1 MKTDKTEKT
10 DKGPMGDVIDT
21 ELLVLGGGPGGYTA
35 AFRAADLGLSVT
47 LVEARETLG
56 GVCLNVGCIPS
67 KALLHAA
74 RSLEDARA
82 LSELGIDFGEP
93 RIRLDK
99 LRTWKEALVAKL
111 SGGLAGLA
119 RRRKLRVVTG
129 RGAFTGPNRL
139 AVADGP
145 TVNFKQAIIA
155 VGSHPVRLPGL
166 PEDPRIMD
174 SSAALALKDVPGRLL
189 VVGGGVIGMELATVY
204 AALGARVTVV
214 ELTEGLLPGCDRDL
228 VKPLEARV
236 AGRYEAILTGTRV
249 VSAQARE
256 DGVHVIF
263 EGASAAG
270 PQVYD
275 AVLVAVGRRPNGAG
289 IGAERAGVQ
298 VDERGFIAVDARQR
312 TNVPHIFAIGD
323 VVGEPMLAHKAAYE
337 GKVAAEVAAGR
348 KAGNDAKVIPA
359 VAYTDPEVAWV
370 GLTETAARR
379 DGVAYESASFP
390 WAASGR
396 ALSLGRGEGLT
407 KILVDPRTHALLGV
421 GMVGP
426 QAGDL
431 IAEAALAI
439 EMGAEPGDIALT
451 IHPHP
456 TLSETL
462 AFAAEAYEGT
472 LTELYLNGKKS

>member
-1 MKTDKTEKT
+1 MQTENK
-10 DKGPMGDVIDT
+10 DRPPVGENIDT

-35 AFRAADLGLSVT
+35 AFRAADLGLAVT
-47 LVEARETLG
+47 LVEERPALG

-74 RSLEDARA
+74 RALEETRG
-82 LSELGIDFGEP
+82 LHELGIEFGEP

-99 LRTWKEALVAKL
+99 LRRWKEALVAKL
-111 SGGLAGLA
+111 NGGLAGLA
-119 RRRKLRVVTG
+119 KRRKVRVVHG
-129 RGAFTGPNRL
+129 LGQFTGSNTL
-139 AVADGP
+139 EVAGGQ
-145 TVNFKQAIIA
+145 TVRFKQAIIA
-155 VGSHPVRLPGL
+155 VGSHPVRLAGL
-166 PEDPRIMD
+166 PDDPRIMD
-174 SSAALALKDVPGRLL
+174 SSDALALESVPQRLL
-189 VVGGGVIGMELATVY
+189 VVGGGIIGMELATVY
-204 AALGARVTVV
+204 AALGTRVTVV
-214 ELTEGLLPGCDRDL
+214 ELTDGLLPGCDRDL
-228 VKPLEARV
+228 VKPLEQRV
-236 AGRYEAILTGTRV
+236 ASRYEAILTGTRV
-249 VSAQARE
+249 VSASARE
-256 DGVHVIF
+256 DGVHVVF
-263 EGASAAG
+263 SGPHGVG

-275 AVLVAVGRRPNGAG
+275 AVLVAAGRRPNGAR
-289 IGAERAGVQ
+289 IGADRAGVL
-298 VDERGFIAVDARQR
+298 VDERGFIAVDERQR
-312 TNVPHIFAIGD
+312 TNVPHILAIGD

-337 GKVAAEVAAGR
+337 GKVAAEIAAGK

-379 DGVAYESASFP
+379 DGVAFESASFP

-407 KILVDPRTHALLGV
+407 KILVEPRTRALLGV

-431 IAEAALAI
+431 ISEAALAI

-472 LTELYLNGKKS
+472 LTELFLSGKKS

>member
-1 MKTDKTEKT
+1 MKTEKT
-10 DKGPMGDVIDT
+10 EKVPAGETIDT
-21 ELLVLGGGPGGYTA
+21 DLLVLGGGPGGYTA

-47 LVEARETLG
+47 LVDARDSLG

-74 RSLEDARA
+74 RSLEEARA
-82 LSELGIDFGEP
+82 LAELGIEFSEP
-93 RIRLDK
+93 RIRLDR
-99 LRTWKEALVAKL
+99 LRSWKEALVAKL
-111 SGGLAGLA
+111 GGGLAGLA
-119 RRRKLRVVTG
+119 RRRKVRVLTG
-129 RGAFTGPNRL
+129 RGEFIGPHRL

-145 TVNFKQAIIA
+145 DVNFKQAIVA
-155 VGSHPVRLPGL
+155 VGSQPVRLPGL
-166 PEDPRIMD
+166 PDDPRIMD
-174 SSAALALKDVPGRLL
+174 SSAALALKSVPGRLL
-189 VVGGGVIGMELATVY
+189 VVGGGIIGMELATVY
-204 AALGARVTVV
+204 AALGSRVTVV
-214 ELTEGLLPGCDRDL
+214 ELTDGLLPGCDRDL
-228 VKPLEARV
+228 VQPLQERV
-236 AGRYEAILTGTRV
+236 AARYEAILSGTRL

-256 DGVHVIF
+256 DGVHVVL
-263 EGASAAG
+263 EGPRASG
-270 PQVYD
+270 SQVYD

-289 IGAERAGVQ
+289 IGAERAGLK
-298 VDERGFIAVDARQR
+298 VDERGFIAVDASQR
-312 TNVPHIFAIGD
+312 THVPHIFAIGD

-348 KAGNDAKVIPA
+348 KSANDAKVIPA

-379 DGVAYESASFP
+379 DGVAFESASFP

-407 KILVDPRTHALLGV
+407 KILVDPHTYALLGV

-426 QAGDL
+426 QAGEL

-472 LTELYLNGKKS
+472 LTELYLNGKKR

>member
-1 MKTDKTEKT
+1 MQMDQKKRAPLDESM
-10 DKGPMGDVIDT
+10 DAD
-21 ELLVLGGGPGGYTA
+21 LLVLGGGPGGYTA
-35 AFRAADLGLSVT
+35 AFRAADLGMSVT
-47 LVEARETLG
+47 LVEDRPALG

-74 RSLEDARA
+74 GALEETRG
-82 LSELGIDFGEP
+82 LHELGIEFGEP

-99 LRTWKEALVAKL
+99 LRQWKEALVAKL
-111 SGGLAGLA
+111 NGGLAGLA
-119 RRRKLRVVTG
+119 RRRNVRVVHG
-129 RGAFTGPNRL
+129 VGQFTGPHTL
-139 AVADGP
+139 AVAGGP
-145 TVNFKQAIIA
+145 AVRFKQAVIA
-155 VGSHPVRLPGL
+155 VGSHPVRLADL
-166 PEDPRIMD
+166 PEDPRVMD
-174 SSAALALKDVPGRLL
+174 SSGALALKEVPRRLL
-189 VVGGGVIGMELATVY
+189 VVGGGIIGMELATVY

-214 ELTEGLLPGCDRDL
+214 ELAEGLLPGCDRDL
-228 VKPLEARV
+228 VKPLEQRV
-236 AGRYEAILTGTRV
+236 AGRYEAILTGTQV
-249 VSAQARE
+249 VSASAQE
-256 DGVHVIF
+256 DGVQVVF
-263 EGASAAG
+263 DRPQGAG

-275 AVLVAVGRRPNGAG
+275 AVLVAAGRRPNGAR
-289 IGAERAGVQ
+289 IGADRAGVH
-298 VDERGFIAVDARQR
+298 VDERGFIPVDQRQR
-312 TNVPHIFAIGD
+312 TNVAHIFAIGD

-370 GLTETAARR
+370 GLTETVARR
-379 DGVAYESASFP
+379 DGVAFESASFP

-407 KILVDPRTHALLGV
+407 KILVDPQTGALLGV

-456 TLSETL
+456 SLSETL

-472 LTELYLNGKKS
+472 LTELFLSGKKS